1 MENSNQTNHQSKKRK
16 KTLNPEGQFMYD
28 LGTCS
33 KTNDVNGALS
43 LYEKAISQNLRL
55 NHNHFNTLLYLCSNS
70 LHDLVSKASVIEKGF
85 CIYERMIANNIN
97 PTEATITA
105 VARLAAAKGDGDFA
119 FQLVKSMGKYKI
131 VPRLRTF
138 DPALFAFCEK
148 LEADKAYEVEEL
160 MVSMGICLEEPEFAA
175 LLKLSSEVGREDKVY
190 WYLHKVRDCT
200 GCVSMGTAEIIEGWF
215 NNGFASKVG
224 VLDWDENRIKDVMSK
239 NGGGWHGQGWL
250 GKDKWVV
257 SKSNISLEGCCCSCG
272 ERLVCVDIDRA
283 ETEKFAASVASL
295 ATKREA
301 KSDFRIFQEW
311 LDSHAGYEAIV
322 DGANVSLYQQNF
334 AEGGFSISQLEAVV
348 KDLYDKSGKWPLVI
362 MHNKRVSSLMN
373 NTSNQKILEDWQ
385 NQGTLYTTPNG
396 SNDDWYWLYAAVKL
410 KCLLVT
416 NDEMRDHI
424 FELFGSNF
432 FLKWKERHRVRFTFL
447 KNNLR
452 LLMPPSY
459 SLVIQESEK
468 GSWHVPIEGECNDEL
483 LRTWLCINRPKLHD
497 FSSEVLKSSHS
508 FLLDRPLSPCLHK
521 TGAMSTMNGS
531 HNTPTS
537 FRSVNNEP
545 TAMSGKRKSRS
556 QSPSKGRP

>member
-1 MENSNQTNHQSKKRK
+1 MENSNQTNQSKKRK
-16 KTLNPEGQFMYD
+16 KTLNLEGQFMYD

-33 KTNDVNGALS
+33 KSNDLAGALS

-55 NHNHFNTLLYLCSNS
+55 NHNHLNTLLYLCSNS
-70 LHDLVSKASVIEKGF
+70 LHDLASKDSAIEKGF
-85 CIYERMIANNIN
+85 GIYERMIANNIN

-105 VARLAAAKGDGDFA
+105 VARLAAANGDGDFA
-119 FQLVKSMGKYKI
+119 FELVKSMGKYKI

-148 LEADKAYEVEEL
+148 LEAEKAYEVEEL
-160 MVSMGICLEEPEFAA
+160 MVSMGIHLEEPEFAV
-175 LLKLSSEVGREDKVY
+175 LLKVSSEVGREDKVY
-190 WYLHKVRDCT
+190 LYLHKVRNCT
-200 GCVSMGTAEIIEGWF
+200 RCVSLVTGEIIESWF
-215 NNGFASKVG
+215 NKGLASEVG
-224 VLDWDENRIKDVMSK
+224 VSEWDENGIKDAMLK

-250 GKDKWVV
+250 GKGKWVV
-257 SKSNISLEGCCCSCG
+257 SKSNINLEGCCCSCG

-283 ETEKFAASVASL
+283 ETEKFAESVASL

-301 KSDFRIFQEW
+301 KSDFRVFQEW
-311 LDSHAGYEAIV
+311 LDNHSGYEAIV

-334 AEGGFSISQLEAVV
+334 ADGGFSISQLEAVV
-348 KDLYDKSGKWPLVI
+348 KDLYDRSGKWPLVI
-362 MHNKRVSSLMN
+362 MHNKRVSSLMDN
-373 NTSNQKILEDWQ
+373 PSNLKILEDWK

-459 SLVIQESEK
+459 SLVIQVRFSIAFRIIFI
-468 GSWHVPIEGECNDEL
+468 WH
-483 LRTWLCINRPKLHD
+483 
-497 FSSEVLKSSHS
+497 F
-508 FLLDRPLSPCLHK
+508 
-521 TGAMSTMNGS
+521 
-531 HNTPTS
+531 
-537 FRSVNNEP
+537 
-545 TAMSGKRKSRS
+545 
-556 QSPSKGRP
+556 